1 MVAENF
7 QIYGVQITGST
18 FASQK
23 ICSILIMSPK
33 QNIPPGRR
41 KLPISSEQRSL
52 KIYFFP
58 AEKGRG
64 EDYEAKKIIKI
75 KVARYWSLVL
85 INSIIFATS
94 TFLVSV
100 LL

>member
-33 QNIPPGRR
+33 QNILPGRR
-41 KLPISSEQRSL
+41 KLPIPSEQRSL
-52 KIYFFP
+52 KIYFSP
-58 AEKGRG
+58 AEKGGGRVMKLKKLSKLKLRG
-64 EDYEAKKIIKI
+64 IGH
-75 KVARYWSLVL
+75 W
-85 INSIIFATS
+85 F
-94 TFLVSV
+94 
-100 LL
+100 